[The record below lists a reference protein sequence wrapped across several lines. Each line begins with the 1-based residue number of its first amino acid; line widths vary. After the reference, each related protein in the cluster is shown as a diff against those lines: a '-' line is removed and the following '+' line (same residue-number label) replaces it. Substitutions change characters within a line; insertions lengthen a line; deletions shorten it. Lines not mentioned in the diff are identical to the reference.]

1 MSGKNFLDGK
11 VTLLRGDSSELIK
24 GLPENS
30 IDAVVCD
37 PPYALVSIVK
47 RFGGAN
53 AAPAKGNE
61 AYARASA
68 GFMGKTWDTGEVA
81 FSEAFWA
88 DVLRVLKPGGHLV
101 AFSGTRTYHRMAVAI
116 EDAGFEIRDQ
126 IGWAY
131 GCLDEHTQA
140 VTPWGL
146 KAYNALKT
154 GDFVLSYD
162 VDNRTYQWDEIE
174 DVFTYRVSDTAY
186 RISTEHGDQL
196 VSRNHRCLV
205 ERDGA
210 ETFVLAEE
218 AARQCAARVPVLED
232 LPALLA
238 ALPDPH
244 ERASRPQQDVR
255 ASVRG
260 GARQQGKD
268 GHRVAAR
275 DAQGQVTGDVRSVWQ
290 GVLAQYQVAAKDRPP
305 RLLQTLQRA
314 FSWAG
319 LEGARAQ
326 GTRGVEAGIRG
337 RLSRA
342 LDGVGQSL
350 MEGWRHL
357 SQAQGQLRLS
367 ALCSLPA
374 GVSGDVADGWLRDG
388 ASLGRSAHPRP
399 LPHPSGECAPYR
411 PSAAQQ
417 RTEQPDAVRDQ
428 PRAQVVRARGGHK
441 AVVGRITPE
450 HYDGVIWC
458 VRVRTGAFVAVR
470 DGFAFPT
477 GNSGFPKSHD
487 VSKGIAKRAGGAV
500 VAREAVDFMRSRR
513 EELGLTRIQFEKRI
527 FGRSDGNIRNW
538 EDGIS
543 IPQPGLWPKIVA
555 AMELKDT
562 PFDDAMERGDVEVAR
577 TEGDFGFQQD
587 GERWGQE
594 RIVRA
599 PATDA
604 AKQWQGWGTALKPAW
619 EPICLAR
626 KPFAKGMTVAAN
638 VLEHGVGALNIDGC
652 RVESTPRT
660 THADGNRIGNR
671 GDERRVY
678 CEDKSGHECAGAEG
692 RWPANLI
699 HDGSEEVV
707 GAFPSEVVPPSFRKA
722 RTTDPDGNTWNL
734 GRQDQQPF
742 GYTDSGSAARFFYTA
757 KADAEDRL
765 GSKHPTV
772 KPLDLMQWLVRLVTP
787 KGGMVLDP
795 FAGTGTTGEAAWR
808 EGMRAILM
816 EREPEYQ
823 EDIARRMD
831 LAVQPTKRAA
841 VAASKNNLEKAEDL
855 PLFALL
861 AE

>member
-101 AFSGTRTYHRMAVAI
+101 AFSGTRTYHRMACAI

-131 GCLDEHTQA
+131 G
-140 VTPWGL
+140 
-146 KAYNALKT
+146 
-154 GDFVLSYD
+154 
-162 VDNRTYQWDEIE
+162 
-174 DVFTYRVSDTAY
+174 
-186 RISTEHGDQL
+186 
-196 VSRNHRCLV
+196 
-205 ERDGA
+205 
-210 ETFVLAEE
+210 
-218 AARQCAARVPVLED
+218 
-232 LPALLA
+232 
-238 ALPDPH
+238 
-244 ERASRPQQDVR
+244 
-255 ASVRG
+255 
-260 GARQQGKD
+260 
-268 GHRVAAR
+268 
-275 DAQGQVTGDVRSVWQ
+275 
-290 GVLAQYQVAAKDRPP
+290 
-305 RLLQTLQRA
+305 
-314 FSWAG
+314 
-319 LEGARAQ
+319 
-326 GTRGVEAGIRG
+326 
-337 RLSRA
+337 
-342 LDGVGQSL
+342 
-350 MEGWRHL
+350 
-357 SQAQGQLRLS
+357 
-367 ALCSLPA
+367 
-374 GVSGDVADGWLRDG
+374 
-388 ASLGRSAHPRP
+388 
-399 LPHPSGECAPYR
+399 
-411 PSAAQQ
+411 
-417 RTEQPDAVRDQ
+417 
-428 PRAQVVRARGGHK
+428 
-441 AVVGRITPE
+441 
-450 HYDGVIWC
+450 
-458 VRVRTGAFVAVR
+458 
-470 DGFAFPT
+470 
-477 GNSGFPKSHD
+477 SGFPKSHD
-487 VSKGIAKRAGGAV
+487 VSKGIDKGAV
-500 VAREAVDFMRSRR
+500 PPEALVRFQAALVEARTSAGMSRADVS
-513 EELGLTRIQFEKRI
+513 EQVVGSKS
-527 FGRSDGNIRNW
+527 GACWNW
-538 EDGIS
+538 ES
-543 IPQPGLWPKIVA
+543 GLRVPTGENWNKLVA
-555 AMELKDT
+555 VLSLPPEFQSMRDEAERAVIGRGNAGLGKGR
-562 PFDDAMERGDVEVAR
+562 PAHEGGYAPEFDI
-577 TEGDFGFQQD
+577 T
-587 GERWGQE
+587 
-594 RIVRA
+594 A

-652 RVESTPRT
+652 RVGTDWSDRPDSWKR
-660 THADGNRIGNR
+660 
-671 GDERRVY
+671 
-678 CEDKSGHECAGAEG
+678 SGHSANPDADKIAAPPGNGINCHNLG
-692 RWPANLI
+692 RWPANII

-707 GAFPSEVVPPSFRKA
+707 AAFPAEAGGAGGHIVT
-722 RTTDPDGNTWNL
+722 RTKPKFGDVFQPYDGTEAQKGN
-734 GRQDQQPF
+734 GF
-742 GYTDSGSAARFFYTA
+742 ADSGSAARFFYTA
-757 KADAEDRL
+757 KADADDSL